1 MATCATPTCVR
12 SPTNSGGKCIP
23 CKLGHPPMTN
33 SKSPHAAG
41 NSKPKIPESAVKAP
55 TTFKERPILGQA
67 NPPTHKGLGNRILI
81 PSKDVKAKDKMPKGY
96 TKSMDDKRREFI
108 LNKKAVELIFNTYWY
123 GWKDG
128 NPEVFTELFK
138 EYGNFIHFSVKPS
151 TMDGNPKTH
160 RGTINV
166 QAEATGVMYLSMFN
180 ESGGRHQLMEI
191 FGRTI
196 RGPLVKKLI
205 EDMTVTDAVAMF
217 KNDTLNTT
225 FTRKGDITS
234 EIYTYDDN
242 GTKREIARWAIA

>member
-12 SPTNSGGKCIP
+12 PPANSGLLGKCIP

-55 TTFKERPILGQA
+55 TTFKERPSGNNILT
-67 NPPTHKGLGNRILI
+67 PVGLADSGIF
-81 PSKDVKAKDKMPKGY
+81 SKPKGY
-96 TKSMDDKRREFI
+96 TKSMDDKRKQFM

-138 EYGNFIHFSVKPS
+138 KYGNFIHFSVKPS
-151 TMDGNPKTH
+151 TMDGSPETH

-166 QAEATGVMYLSMFN
+166 QADAQGEMYLSMFN
-180 ESGGRHQLMEI
+180 ESGGRQRLMEI

-196 RGPLVKKLI
+196 RGPLVKTLI

-217 KNDTLNTT
+217 KNNKLDTT

-234 EIYTYDDN
+234 EVYTYDDN